1 MSLPPSKLS
10 DLRCPADI
18 PVQRVTRYPL
28 LLRQVLNYTQPDQ
41 DHAQLEVA
49 LNTAQDMVTRIN
61 ERVRE
66 AEATDRLRTLSEQ
79 LWVGGEGRIDLTA
92 PTAYQGPRKLL
103 KEGPV
108 AKAKSGR
115 RLQMVLCNDIVI
127 LIEDERLYRMVS
139 RAQARRDLVASAIL
153 RRQHS

>member
-1 MSLPPSKLS
+1 M
-10 DLRCPADI
+10 
-18 PVQRVTRYPL
+18 QRVTRYPL